1 MAVISEQS
9 WSYQHI
15 SPSHTAHITH
25 STQYLYTR
33 GGDRLWV
40 TSHLNNSV
48 IRRVKRDPCFAH
60 QYVIMKFT
68 LGLSLRI
75 ASYGCSHVKRPHQRT
90 ACRSKCHHLGRECH
104 RKCWMDWN
112 LLGLK
117 GEEGWGKPHPSSP
130 FIHPRLSKL
139 FTYPNTS
146 AQPPDQRGSDNRG
159 CIVHTPHITHST
171 HHTPTNHT
179 LHTSHTTH
187 IAYSTHHTLNTVYT
201 RQIDRLWATR
211 HLNNS
216 VIKWVI
222 RTAIHT
228 SLTNMLLPSLHLG
241 FSENPFIRTWPCE
254 KSFSQNIL

>member
-117 GEEGWGKPHPSSP
+117 GEEGWGLSILLLLSSILGYQNYSLIQTPRHNLQTKGVRITEDALYILHTLHTPH
-130 FIHPRLSKL
+130 ITHPQITHSTHHTQHTL
-139 FTYPNTS
+139 
-146 AQPPDQRGSDNRG
+146 
-159 CIVHTPHITHST
+159 HTPHITHST
-171 HHTPTNHT
+171 Q
-179 LHTSHTTH
+179 
-187 IAYSTHHTLNTVYT
+187 YT
-201 RQIDRLWATR
+201 QG
-211 HLNNS
+211 
-216 VIKWVI
+216 K
-222 RTAIHT
+222 
-228 SLTNMLLPSLHLG
+228 
-241 FSENPFIRTWPCE
+241 
-254 KSFSQNIL
+254 